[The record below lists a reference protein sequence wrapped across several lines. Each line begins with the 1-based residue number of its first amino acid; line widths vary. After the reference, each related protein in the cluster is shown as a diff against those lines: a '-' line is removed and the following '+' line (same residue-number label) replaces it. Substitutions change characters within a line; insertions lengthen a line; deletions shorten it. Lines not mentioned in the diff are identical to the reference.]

1 MKTGAWVRIMIS
13 GVVGSIALCAVL
25 LFTGCT
31 FGFLGDKQC
40 ENGQERAFGV
50 LTALL
55 TTVLGLGMK
64 LDALDEPEVKKPV
77 SRTSARP

>member
-1 MKTGAWVRIMIS
+1 MKTGVWVRTMIS

-25 LFTGCT
+25 LFGGCT
-31 FGFLGDKQC
+31 FGLLGGKQC

-55 TTVLGLGMK
+55 TTVMGLAIK
-64 LDALDEPEVKKPV
+64 LDALDEPEVKKGP
-77 SRTSARP
+77 SRTSARQ